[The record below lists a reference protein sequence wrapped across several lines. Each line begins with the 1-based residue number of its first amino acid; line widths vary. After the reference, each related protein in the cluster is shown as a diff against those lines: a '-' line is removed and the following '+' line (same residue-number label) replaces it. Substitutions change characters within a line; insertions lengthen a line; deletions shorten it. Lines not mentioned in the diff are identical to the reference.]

1 MVSGL
6 RGLDGLGGI
15 AVLIGHG
22 GFFHGVRVVTH
33 DVLAVGI
40 LSIHECDRQSLN
52 HLAPGAAPGRGIGG
66 VQRHRPWIL
75 LRHGCAIRAEA
86 LNRLRRHRIATA
98 IGIVRGDLQF
108 DRLRPFEVAVLPYLL
123 DGQVNGSATVLAA
136 RVLTVVRF
144 GGESAVVVGYGHV
157 KHEHCLG
164 WGLVGIELCAA
175 ATSHS
180 HGVLDADPCGTSVAG
195 CTTVHS
201 AAVVCVDHVEQLHFP
216 AIESGVQRIV
226 CRVLPRE
233 DLVAVLCGGA
243 GLTGV
248 RGRLAVDAVGVVCLA
263 AVAVIDRSEDV
274 AHGVEVPYGLEF
286 GVRERVDQSAG
297 TADRVGVDHVV
308 VCQHALVVQSGE
320 AARVACGKILHTVGI
335 LSCPSAEHVIAT
347 GDARYG
353 GLFHASTVALDELDG
368 QVAARP
374 IHINAVFAARQ
385 FDDTIADGDN
395 RHVGLLLVLI
405 ISLGQSNTHLQS
417 EQVHVQHVA
426 FRKHL
431 EIEYLAEDGREPLA

>member
-1 MVSGL
+1 M
-6 RGLDGLGGI
+6 
-15 AVLIGHG
+15 
-22 GFFHGVRVVTH
+22 
-33 DVLAVGI
+33 
-40 LSIHECDRQSLN
+40 
-52 HLAPGAAPGRGIGG
+52 
-66 VQRHRPWIL
+66 
-75 LRHGCAIRAEA
+75 
-86 LNRLRRHRIATA
+86 
-98 IGIVRGDLQF
+98 
-108 DRLRPFEVAVLPYLL
+108 
-123 DGQVNGSATVLAA
+123 
-136 RVLTVVRF
+136 
-144 GGESAVVVGYGHV
+144 
-157 KHEHCLG
+157 
-164 WGLVGIELCAA
+164 
-175 ATSHS
+175 
-180 HGVLDADPCGTSVAG
+180 
-195 CTTVHS
+195 HS
-201 AAVVCVDHVEQLHFP
+201 AAVVRVDHVEQLHFP
-216 AIESGVQRIV
+216 AIEPCVQHIV
-226 CRVLPRE
+226 CRVLLRE

-243 GLTGV
+243 GLTSV
-248 RGRLAVDAVGVVCLA
+248 RGRLAVNAIGVVCLV

-335 LSCPSAEHVIAT
+335 LSCPSAEHVIAI

-395 RHVGLLLVLI
+395 RHVGLLLVFI
-405 ISLGQSNTHLQS
+405 ISLGQSNAHLQS

>member
-1 MVSGL
+1 M
-6 RGLDGLGGI
+6 R
-15 AVLIGHG
+15 
-22 GFFHGVRVVTH
+22 
-33 DVLAVGI
+33 
-40 LSIHECDRQSLN
+40 
-52 HLAPGAAPGRGIGG
+52 
-66 VQRHRPWIL
+66 
-75 LRHGCAIRAEA
+75 
-86 LNRLRRHRIATA
+86 
-98 IGIVRGDLQF
+98 
-108 DRLRPFEVAVLPYLL
+108 
-123 DGQVNGSATVLAA
+123 
-136 RVLTVVRF
+136 
-144 GGESAVVVGYGHV
+144 
-157 KHEHCLG
+157 
-164 WGLVGIELCAA
+164 
-175 ATSHS
+175 
-180 HGVLDADPCGTSVAG
+180 
-195 CTTVHS
+195 S

-216 AIESGVQRIV
+216 TIESGVQRIV
-226 CRVLPRE
+226 CRVLLRE

-248 RGRLAVDAVGVVCLA
+248 RDRLAVDAIGVVCLA

-297 TADRVGVDHVV
+297 AADRVGVDHVV
-308 VCQHALVVQSGE
+308 VRQHALVVQSGE
-320 AARVACGKILHTVGI
+320 TARVACGKILHTVGI

-395 RHVGLLLVLI
+395 RHVGLLLVFI
-405 ISLGQSNTHLQS
+405 ISLGQSNAHLQS